1 MFESSEINKKHK
13 GIKKVSSGMNFENYA
28 TMIVSLTNFDYFEK
42 APADYKKVAR
52 LTVDQGE
59 MQKKTSLKTKFSLFN
74 DKRFYFSDS
83 VTSLPLFHSL
93 LKDQTEHKKRM
104 DQKIEKYFWDDKEVL
119 PQKENKAQEQ
129 SKRLLLYRN
138 ILTSTPNYFPLDQKE
153 KFVEKKQLIFK
164 NTRDFV
170 LERLWMG
177 TTTKTENSKA
187 IS

>member
-1 MFESSEINKKHK
+1 MFENSEINKKHK
-13 GIKKVSSGMNFENYA
+13 GLKKGSSGMNFENYA
-28 TMIVSLTNFDYFEK
+28 TRIVSLTNFDYFEK

-93 LKDQTEHKKRM
+93 LKDQMEHKKSM
-104 DQKIEKYFWDDKEVL
+104 DQKIEKYFWDEKEVL
-119 PQKENKAQEQ
+119 LQKENKAQEQ